1 MEILKRAAD
10 LPKRITAKFRP
21 KPAETQ
27 APKTNP
33 MVFEALKKLEG
44 HIGKTVEIHY
54 SDMGK
59 PKISIRPLLETP
71 NSEGMRLGEHLDH
84 HWIWW
89 EFTDP
94 VSGRNFTVKRVKD
107 AEGNLIFDRPDV
119 KFDEKSAQRI

>member
-1 MEILKRAAD
+1 MQIRESIENLA
-10 LPKRITAKFRP
+10 KRIRMPAK
-21 KPAETQ
+21 KASEGPAVDIRFT
-27 APKTNP
+27 
-33 MVFEALKKLEG
+33 EAVKKLAAG
-44 HIGKTVEIHY
+44 HVGKTIEVHY
-54 SDMGK
+54 IDMGK

-107 AEGNLIFDRPDV
+107 AKGNLIFDRPDV
-119 KFDEKSAQRI
+119 KFDEKNAQKI